1 MVKLTVLYR
10 VGFAAS
16 ESTTAYYI
24 SNQLDL
30 TEDDR
35 KALRDADCIAWQ
47 VVDGATN
54 VVRPSA
60 IMRRGEGAAGL
71 GDVPMA
77 FCRSPASAQQRLPY
91 AENGPFDP
99 ELGDVFLNGLISQ
112 GVSAEDAVGR
122 YLSLDFSTR
131 TDLDRLF
138 ELWFNGQRRRDSACG
153 FEIAD
158 FVAQSFRT
166 EQVFLTP
173 HHPNLPV
180 FQSLAR
186 QLFHRIGCEPA
197 RTENVLA
204 GLWRSPFAPGCLPII
219 PRLHDTS
226 ICNG

>member
-10 VGFAAS
+10 VGFAAP
-16 ESTTAYYI
+16 ESNTAYYI

-77 FCRSPASAQQRLPY
+77 FCRSPASA
-91 AENGPFDP
+91 
-99 ELGDVFLNGLISQ
+99 LISQ